1 MCMIEPIAAIETRRL
16 TLRAPDMAD
25 TWRMAELMSDWDIAR
40 MTSRVPHPYSQGD
53 AEDFVARVQ
62 ANDPRTD
69 RNFIIELEDEGMV
82 GGIGFFTPED
92 GLLEVGYWIG
102 RAWWGRGIATEALQA
117 ALMWAAG
124 DWRKRLVVAGHFAD
138 NPASG
143 QVLVKAGFLYTGE
156 IKTLPSKARG
166 EPTPTRM
173 MIWLP

>member
-1 MCMIEPIAAIETRRL
+1 MCMIETTSAIETRRL

-25 TWRMAELMSDWDIAR
+25 SWRMAELMSDWDIAR
-40 MTSRVPHPYSQGD
+40 MTSSVPHPYSQGD

-62 ANDPRTD
+62 ANDPRRD
-69 RNFIIELEDEGMV
+69 RNFVIELEGEGLV
-82 GGIGFFTPED
+82 GGIGFFTPEN

-102 RAWWGRGIATEALQA
+102 RAWWGRGIATEALQG

-156 IKTLPSKARG
+156 IKALPSKARG